1 MRQNAL
7 EAPHVVRHGINQ
19 VSRTVLVEIAKTQFT
34 EMISQLNSE
43 LSCYIEGSFKT
54 KEIAFP
60 VNDDPIN
67 HPQQAD
73 QCVNANFVHG
83 KCAEKEIQHR

>member
-7 EAPHVVRHGINQ
+7 EAPHVVRHGIDQ

-43 LSCYIEGSFKT
+43 LSCYIEGSFK
-54 KEIAFP
+54 
-60 VNDDPIN
+60 
-67 HPQQAD
+67 Q
-73 QCVNANFVHG
+73 
-83 KCAEKEIQHR
+83 RR